1 MKKRIFIPYSFV
13 YILLQLF
20 FCALL
25 VLLVVV
31 FIQGLT
37 GEIELSVEDYIK
49 NIFVFPVGIA
59 FLSFTVYRFVYGFT
73 IVLKTDHIFKGS
85 DLLPKYERIQ
95 YKCTIA
101 YNDIKNISIVA
112 SEKNSKNQRISS
124 KIISNKSSTMPKKYL
139 EFTLIS
145 GKIERVCIQY
155 YTKKQVI
162 KLLNF
167 INFNMQK
174 ANNQNV
180 LLIDE
185 IMKDWYT
192 FGGYNREDLKIKRGE
207 TIKKKRP
214 KK

>member
-112 SEKNSKNQRISS
+112 SEKNSKNQRI
-124 KIISNKSSTMPKKYL
+124 KSTSILSIPKKYL

-145 GKIERVCIQY
+145 GKIERICIHY
-155 YTKKQVI
+155 YTKRQII

-167 INFNMQK
+167 INMNMKQI
-174 ANNQNV
+174 NNPNV

-207 TIKKKRP
+207 KIKKKRP

>member
-73 IVLKTDHIFKGS
+73 IVLKTDYIFKGS

-112 SEKNSKNQRISS
+112 SEKNSKNQRI
-124 KIISNKSSTMPKKYL
+124 KSTSILSIPKKYL

-145 GKIERVCIQY
+145 GKIERICIHY
-155 YTKKQVI
+155 YTKRQII

-167 INFNMQK
+167 INMNMKQV
-174 ANNQNV
+174 NNPNV

-207 TIKKKRP
+207 TIKNKRP